1 MVLVGNFGAL
11 LDLPDA
17 VLNLSPLSHP
27 AQLPAEP
34 FAVAPVV
41 VLLAVAAVGI
51 AGGITGFSRRQL
63 PG

>member
-1 MVLVGNFGAL
+1 
-11 LDLPDA
+11 LPDA